1 MASLN
6 LLSNKHTLTGVAAAA
21 LALALP
27 MHAAMAQTVVKLGF
41 SSPLSGA
48 QSPNGQDNLDGLKL
62 AVAELNAKP
71 ISVKG
76 QAIKFEVMAEDDAA
90 DPRQGVAV
98 AQKLVDS
105 KVQFVIGPYNSGVT
119 LPASKVYND
128 AGALVL
134 TVASNPSVTAQGYNG
149 VFRVG
154 ASDNQLGS
162 KMAAYAAKELKVKR
176 VVIVDDRSAYGQGV
190 AEEFAREAKA
200 QKIEIVAREFTN
212 DKANDFSAILTSARA
227 AKPDAVFL
235 GGYTPQAGPMLRQM
249 QSLGLKAKLLGGDGV
264 CSSET
269 AKLAGSN
276 AAAENNVWCTQGG
289 AMLDRA
295 SKGQAFITKY
305 KTTYKRD
312 PLTYAVAFYDAAF
325 VLANAMNKAQ
335 SLEPAKVGAAMAAGS
350 HAGVAGTYAFDAKHD
365 LKSSPVTVFT
375 FKDGQPSPVTTY

>member
-1 MASLN
+1 
-6 LLSNKHTLTGVAAAA
+6 
-21 LALALP
+21 
-27 MHAAMAQTVVKLGF
+27 
-41 SSPLSGA
+41 
-48 QSPNGQDNLDGLKL
+48 
-62 AVAELNAKP
+62 
-71 ISVKG
+71 
-76 QAIKFEVMAEDDAA
+76 
-90 DPRQGVAV
+90 
-98 AQKLVDS
+98 
-105 KVQFVIGPYNSGVT
+105 
-119 LPASKVYND
+119 
-128 AGALVL
+128 
-134 TVASNPSVTAQGYNG
+134 
-149 VFRVG
+149 VG

-325 VLANAMNKAQ
+325 VLANAMSKAQ